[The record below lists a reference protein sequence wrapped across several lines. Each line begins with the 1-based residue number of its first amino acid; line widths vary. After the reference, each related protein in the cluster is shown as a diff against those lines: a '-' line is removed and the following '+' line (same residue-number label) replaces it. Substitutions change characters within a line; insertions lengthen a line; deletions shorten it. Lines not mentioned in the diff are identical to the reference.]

1 MENVAILIDGAFF
14 LKRAL
19 HIFGALEPKPLAD
32 KLHYYACLHTRNHIG
47 KELGTVPKEEN
58 RLYRI
63 FFYDCPPL
71 QNKIYH
77 PFLKKQIDMAL
88 SDRSRWRLAFHEALK
103 EKRKVAL
110 RLGQIDDINVSWRIN
125 YRQIKKLCNGSI
137 SWSDLTE
144 RDFSMDVKQKGV
156 DMRIGIDITS
166 LALKKQVSQ
175 IVLISGDS
183 DFVPAAKF
191 ARREGIDFILDP
203 MWAPIKS
210 DLYEHIDGLRSTFPK
225 PTYLT
230 E

>member
-1 MENVAILIDGAFF
+1 MENVAVLVDGAFF
-14 LKRAL
+14 IKRAL
-19 HIFGALEPKPLAD
+19 HIFGPLDPEVLAD
-32 KLHYYACLHTRNHIG
+32 KLHYYACLHTRNHG
-47 KELGTVPKEEN
+47 FKDSQNSSTKDDN

-71 QNKIYH
+71 QNKVYH
-77 PFLKKQIDMAL
+77 PFLKKQIDMAK
-88 SDRSRWRLAFHEALK
+88 SERSIWRLSLHEALRK
-103 EKRKVAL
+103 KRKVAL
-110 RLGQIDDINVSWRIN
+110 RLGRIDDINVTWNID
-125 YRQIKKLCNGSI
+125 YRQIKKLCNGTMKWDS
-137 SWSDLTE
+137 LTE
-144 RDFSMDVKQKGV
+144 EDFKMDVKQKGV

-166 LALKKQVSQ
+166 LSLKKQVTQ

-225 PTYLT
+225 PASMK
-230 E
+230 